1 MFRFVVKCMVYDK
14 KQTTIYKA
22 YHLLSPMYFRLKL
35 PVTKKEEV
43 NMYTHVLFVMKVL

>member
-35 PVTKKEEV
+35 SVTKKEV
-43 NMYTHVLFVMKVL
+43 NMHTHVLFVMKVL